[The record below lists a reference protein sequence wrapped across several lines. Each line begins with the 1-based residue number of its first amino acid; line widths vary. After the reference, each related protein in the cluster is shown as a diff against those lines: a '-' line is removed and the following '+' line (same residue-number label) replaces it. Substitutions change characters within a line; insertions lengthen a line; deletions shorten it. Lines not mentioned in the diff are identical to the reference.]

1 MNDRGNSASIRHE
14 SAFLD
19 ISRASAVDVLWRVSA
34 GTNAGLS
41 EESSECMVG
50 GRGEREGGRG
60 VVEPFSMEKPF
71 SAVWEV
77 KLVGFFCFVFLSTRV
92 RGQLLSMTSIQERGQ
107 LKNQIQRPQRR

>member
-77 KLVGFFCFVFLSTRV
+77 KLVGFFVLFFCLPGLGDNCF
-92 RGQLLSMTSIQERGQ
+92 Q
-107 LKNQIQRPQRR
+107 

>member
-14 SAFLD
+14 SALLD

-34 GTNAGLS
+34 STNAGES
-41 EESSECMVG
+41 EESGECMVG
-50 GRGEREGGRG
+50 RRGEREGGRG

-77 KLVGFFCFVFLSTRV
+77 KLVFCFFSIRV